1 MRELAGTNGNL
12 EQNMQWLLGILTAV
26 TPEAVGLDLVAG
38 DEDVDIMVVV
48 PSLLL
53 LMLCNNNTP
62 L

>member
-12 EQNMQWLLGILTAV
+12 EQNMQWLLGILTGV
-26 TPEAVGLDLVAG
+26 TPEAVGFDLVAG

>member
-1 MRELAGTNGNL
+1 MRELGGTNGNL
-12 EQNMQWLLGILTAV
+12 EQNMQWLLGILTGV
-26 TPEAVGLDLVAG
+26 TPEAVGFDLVAG

-48 PSLLL
+48 PSLLP